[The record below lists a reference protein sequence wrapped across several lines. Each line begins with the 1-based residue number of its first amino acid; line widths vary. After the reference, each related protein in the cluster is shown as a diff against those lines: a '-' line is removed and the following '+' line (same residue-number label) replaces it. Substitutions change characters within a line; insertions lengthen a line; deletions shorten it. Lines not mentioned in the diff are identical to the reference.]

1 MSLCVDFFQADFGSF
16 AVLWH
21 TNPFRIVSVELPP
34 LDQKALMLMATLK
47 KEARVSAW
55 VSRWREV
62 QENSDCLSCVDWKGL
77 GGFHKKVL
85 LTLHANV
92 PKGRVVTYAG
102 LALLSGSPRAFRAV
116 GGAMARNPFPLLI
129 PCHRT
134 IGGARSLGGFQQGSR
149 EGLILKRQLLES
161 EGVRFDP
168 KGRILPEFIL
178 PI

>member
-16 AVLWH
+16 AVLWR

-34 LDQKALMLMATLK
+34 LDRKALMLTATPK
-47 KEARVSAW
+47 KDARVTAW

-62 QENSDCLSCVDWKGL
+62 QDSSDCLSCMDWKGL
-77 GGFHKKVL
+77 GSFHKKVL

-102 LALLSGSPRAFRAV
+102 LAIMSGSPKAFRAV
-116 GGAMARNPFPLLI
+116 GGAMARNPFPLFI

-134 IGGARSLGGFQQGSR
+134 IGGARALGGFQQGSAG
-149 EGLILKRQLLES
+149 GLILKRQMLES
-161 EGVRFDP
+161 EGVRFDS
-168 KGRILPEFIL
+168 KGRILSEFIL
-178 PI
+178 PL